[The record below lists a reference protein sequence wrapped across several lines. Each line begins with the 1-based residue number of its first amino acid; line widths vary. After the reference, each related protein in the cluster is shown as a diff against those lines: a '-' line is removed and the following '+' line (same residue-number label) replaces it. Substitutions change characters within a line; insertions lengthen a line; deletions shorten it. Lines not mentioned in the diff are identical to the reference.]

1 MICAGKEGKW
11 DVDACRG
18 DSGGPL
24 ICDDKVVAI
33 VSWGSYCGEKGKPTI
48 FTSVYH
54 HRDWIKMT
62 SGSETVRPFKLQYL
76 LLYIQLI
83 YFLLQT

>member
-1 MICAGKEGKW
+1 MICAGREGKW

-24 ICDDKVVAI
+24 ICDGEVVAI
-33 VSWGSYCGEKGKPTI
+33 VSWGSHCGEKGKPTI

-54 HRDWIKMT
+54 HRDWIKIA
-62 SGSETVRPFKLQYL
+62 SGSETGRLIKSQHVFLNIL
-76 LLYIQLI
+76 LI
-83 YFLLQT
+83 YFLL